1 LVSIIVPN
9 FNHQPFLKK
18 RLDSIFNQTY
28 QDFEV
33 ILLDDA
39 STDNSCDILNQFS
52 NHEKVSHFI
61 DNESNSGS
69 PFNQWSKGIE
79 LAQGEY
85 IWIAES
91 DDYAD
96 LRFLEILLPKFDDKI
111 SLVYC
116 QSNRVMADGRGNG
129 DWLKH
134 TREFEPNIFENDFT
148 IDGNLFIEKYLIHK
162 NVIPNVSA
170 VLWKSNNLKSRTPL
184 DFPPYM
190 RLNADWYFYLQV
202 VCNSKIYFH
211 ADSLNFFRY
220 HEQSVIAKA
229 DKSESQIYLTNE
241 SLFCHEHRISYIK
254 KVRPNNF
261 NQILNQG
268 ALVRER
274 WIRYKI
280 LLHSRNNEFLSVF
293 MVLRK
298 EPKLFS
304 YTMELLFIK
313 TPMKFFK
320 SKFKQLFK
328 RIK

>member
-9 FNHQPFLKK
+9 YNHKPFLKK

-39 STDNSCDILNQFS
+39 STDDSCDILKQYS
-52 NHEKVSHFI
+52 NHERVSHFI
-61 DNESNSGS
+61 VNESNSGS
-69 PFNQWSKGIE
+69 PFRQWAKGLE

-96 LRFLEILLPKFDDKI
+96 LRFLEILLPRFDDEI

-134 TREFEPNIFENDFT
+134 TRDFKPNIFENDFSM
-148 IDGNLFIEKYLIHK
+148 DGNLFIENYLINK

-170 VLWKSNNLKSRTPL
+170 VLWKSELLKNIAPL
-184 DFPPYM
+184 EYPHFM

-211 ADSLNFFRY
+211 ARSLNFFRD

-229 DKSESQIYLTNE
+229 DKNESQIYLTDE
-241 SLFCHEHRISYIK
+241 SLLCHEYRISYIK
-254 KVRPNNF
+254 KVKPNNF

-274 WIRYKI
+274 LISNKV
-280 LLHSRNNEFLSVF
+280 LLHFRNNEFLSVF
-293 MVLRK
+293 KVLSK

-313 TPMKFFK
+313 TPIKFIK
-320 SKFKQLFK
+320 SKLK
-328 RIK
+328 